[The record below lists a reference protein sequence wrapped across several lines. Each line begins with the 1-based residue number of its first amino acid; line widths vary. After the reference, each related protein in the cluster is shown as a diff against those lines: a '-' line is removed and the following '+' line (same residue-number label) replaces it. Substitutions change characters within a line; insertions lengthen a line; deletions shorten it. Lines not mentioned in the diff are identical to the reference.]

1 MSGAALNLATYRS
14 REQQPLWSSAEAMDA
29 SEIHELQ
36 ERLLAEQMV
45 GLHRNT
51 DFYRR
56 KWGQVGLDPTAFN
69 GLDAMAS
76 VPFTEKDELR
86 EDQVTNGGLGTYAG
100 VPMVDVIRVHSS
112 SGTTGRPSFL
122 GVTRSDAAQWTEA
135 LARVFWCLGVRSDDV
150 FLHAT
155 GLNFFVGGLPVKDAI
170 ETIGATFVPIGT
182 GASDRLV
189 QAADAL
195 RGTVLFCT
203 PSYAQYLA
211 NYMTERLERDPRT
224 LGLRRVMLGAEPG
237 GGIPAIRDRIASFYG
252 CEVREAYGNSDL
264 LPAFAA
270 TCHEQAGN
278 HLLTPD
284 LLYLELIDPE
294 TGEVKPWETGAVGE
308 LVGTSLGRCCNA
320 IFRFRSRDHVMV
332 NAEPCSCGRT
342 GPRILCIGRTDDM
355 LIVSGVNVWP
365 TAVADVVS
373 QFTPQ
378 VTGIIKIRVKGTGP
392 AVAPPLYVRVESASE
407 SFDVSLATRIADL
420 IRERLQV
427 RAQVELVAPHS
438 LPVSEMKTSLLDRG

>member
-1 MSGAALNLATYRS
+1 MSEFASSVVTS
-14 REQQPLWSSAEAMDA
+14 DPTTWQPLWSPAEAMDA
-29 SEIHELQ
+29 DEQ
-36 ERLLAEQMV
+36 RERQATLLAEQIAW
-45 GLHRNT
+45 LEANSA
-51 DFYRR
+51 FYRQ
-56 KWGQVGLDPTAFN
+56 KWAQAGVDPVTFTAP
-69 GLDAMAS
+69 DSMAS
-76 VPFTEKDELR
+76 APFTEKDELR
-86 EDQVTNGGLGTYAG
+86 ADQVANGSLGSYAG
-100 VPMVDVIRVHSS
+100 VPMVDVMRVHSS

-122 GVTRSDAAQWTEA
+122 GVTRSDAAQWTES
-135 LARVFWCLGVRSDDV
+135 LARVFWCLGVRPDDV

-195 RGTVLFCT
+195 GGTVLFCT

-211 NYMTERLERDPRT
+211 TYMLERLDRDPRT
-224 LGLRRVMLGAEPG
+224 LGLRRIMLGAEPG
-237 GGIPAIRDRIASFYG
+237 GGIPAIRDRIAAHYG

-270 TCHEQAGN
+270 TCDAQAGN
-278 HLLTPD
+278 HLLAPD
-284 LLYLELIDPE
+284 LLYLELIDPN

-308 LVGTSLGRCCNA
+308 LVGTSLGRRCNA

-332 NAEPCSCGRT
+332 NAEPCTCGRT

-373 QFTPQ
+373 QFTPK
-378 VTGIIKIRVKGTGP
+378 VTGIIKIRVEGTGA
-392 AVAPPLYVRVESASE
+392 AVPPPLHVRVESSTE
-407 SFDVSLATRIADL
+407 SLDESLGTQITNL

-427 RAQVELVAPHS
+427 RAHVELVPPHT
-438 LPVSEMKTSLLDRG
+438 LPVSEMKTSLLERV